1 MFLGLTNVHLEGIV
15 TSERKGRENGEK
27 DCTNEKI
34 RKYLRT
40 FLEKEILKKEVY
52 TGKEREEI

>member
-34 RKYLRT
+34 
-40 FLEKEILKKEVY
+40 FLESEILKKEVY
-52 TGKEREEI
+52 TGKERKEI

>member
-27 DCTNEKI
+27 DCTNKKI
-34 RKYLRT
+34 REYLRT
-40 FLEKEILKKEVY
+40 FLEKEILK
-52 TGKEREEI
+52 

>member
-1 MFLGLTNVHLEGIV
+1 MFLGLTNVYLEGIV
-15 TSERKGRENGEK
+15 TSERKGRGNGEK

-40 FLEKEILKKEVY
+40 FLEKEILKKVY
-52 TGKEREEI
+52 TGKERKEI

>member
-40 FLEKEILKKEVY
+40 FLESEILEKVY
-52 TGKEREEI
+52 TGKERKEI